1 MAQEPLSGYISMEIS
16 TEGKD
21 GQQLSRSRFGW
32 LGEKLVPKLFGV
44 QFAISFSPADFLI
57 HKWGP
62 KPGKLIN

>member
-32 LGEKLVPKLFGV
+32 LWEKLVPKLLVFNL
-44 QFAISFSPADFLI
+44 QFHFRQPICSS
-57 HKWGP
+57 
-62 KPGKLIN
+62 INEGQNLAN